1 MFISFDGGLAS
12 ALMSDGTL
20 ATLAAAMIAILV
32 RPRLR
37 AWVRPDPKAELR
49 AMQETSSTVFCFVAG
64 DGTVASITPSARHV
78 LGEACDRAADL
89 HLSFADLVQPED
101 PYRLDDWMGR
111 AWLPE
116 PPPPIVLPTRGP
128 TGRRRWLEL
137 LTPGRTAL
145 GTTETVIVEVREVS
159 DQAERHNHA
168 RLLAYALDAGS
179 DAAFLTDRDGRIEY
193 VNRAFE
199 TLFGYR
205 AAEVTGRPASLLAS
219 GRHRADFFTR
229 MWDTIR
235 AGRPFTGEVLN
246 RRSDG
251 SLCTVDLTITPLPG
265 DDTIPSGYIAVAR
278 DITGRKRIEQAIEDH
293 AYYDA
298 LTGLANH
305 RLLRERARQTL
316 ALARRHGSLAALLH
330 IDLDGLAGINAQ
342 HGRASGDA
350 VLRTVAERLRQGL
363 RESDT
368 LARLGGD
375 EFLVLLTDVVDAHAI
390 ARIVRRL
397 HESIS
402 QPFAFHDRAITLTSR
417 IGVSLYPQD
426 ATTYDDLAAA
436 AEAALRRAEQTT
448 SSFEFFER
456 GQSAAS
462 HDRLLLEDDLHWAWE
477 HDQFVLHYQPIIG
490 TDGEIVG
497 AEALAR
503 NDVIGV
509 EALARWPHIERGLL
523 EPAHFI
529 PLAERTGRILSL
541 DRWAITTAMRQAVKW
556 LENGWSGWVSV
567 NLSARS
573 LQDPELPAYIER
585 TLRSHDLDGRHF
597 AVEITESAAMRDP
610 SQTARVL
617 DALRELGVRI
627 ALDDFGVGHSSL
639 AYLKLFPV
647 DLLKLDRCFIRG
659 IGRVPREEQLIEI
672 MISLAHRIGA
682 QVVAEGVEEE
692 QQLEWLRRVGCDF
705 VQGYLIGR
713 PAPPECVPRP
723 APSRVA

>member
-1 MFISFDGGLAS
+1 
-12 ALMSDGTL
+12 MSDGTL

-37 AWVRPDPKAELR
+37 ALSRPDAKAELR
-49 AMQETSSTVFCFVAG
+49 AMQETSGTVFCFVAG
-64 DGTVASITPSARHV
+64 DSVVASITANARHV
-78 LGEACDRAADL
+78 LGDACDRAADL
-89 HLSFADLVQPED
+89 HLSFNDLIQPED
-101 PYRLDDWMGR
+101 PHRLDDWLGR

-128 TGRRRWLEL
+128 GPQRRWLEL

-145 GTTETVIVEVREVS
+145 GNTETIIVEVREVS

-179 DAAFLTDRDGRIEY
+179 DAAFLTDPDGRIEY

-199 TLFGYR
+199 ALFGYR
-205 AAEVTGRPASLLAS
+205 ASEVKGRPASLLAS
-219 GRHRADFFTR
+219 GRHRPDFFTR

-235 AGRPFTGEVLN
+235 AGQPFTGEVLN
-246 RRSDG
+246 RRADG

-265 DDTIPSGYIAVAR
+265 DDTIPAGYVAVAR
-278 DITGRKRIEQAIEDH
+278 DITNRKRAEQAVEDH

-316 ALARRHGSLAALLH
+316 ALARRHGSIAALLH
-330 IDLDGLAGINAQ
+330 IDMDRLRGVNAQ
-342 HGRASGDA
+342 HGRAGGDE

-368 LARLGGD
+368 LARVGGD
-375 EFLVLLTDVVDAHAI
+375 EFLVLLSDVVDEHSI

-397 HESIS
+397 HESIR
-402 QPFAFHDRAITLTSR
+402 QPFSLQERSITLTCR

-426 ATTYDDLAAA
+426 ATTFDDLAAA

-448 SSFEFFER
+448 SEFEFFER

-477 HDQFVLHYQPIIG
+477 HDQFVLHYQPITG

-509 EALARWPHIERGLL
+509 EALARWPHMERGLL
-523 EPAHFI
+523 EPSQFI

-541 DRWAITTAMRQAVKW
+541 DRWAITTAMRQAVRW
-556 LENGWSGWVSV
+556 LENGWDGWVSV

-573 LQDPELPAYIER
+573 LQDPELPSYIER
-585 TLRSHDLDGRHF
+585 TLRSHALDGSRF
-597 AVEITESAAMRDP
+597 AVEITEGAAMRDP
-610 SQTARVL
+610 AQTARVL
-617 DALRELGVRI
+617 DALRGLGVRI

-639 AYLKLFPV
+639 AYLKMFPV

-659 IGRVPREEQLIEI
+659 IGHDLREEQLIEI

-682 QVVAEGVEEE
+682 RVIAEGVEEVV
-692 QQLEWLRRVGCDF
+692 QLEWLKRAGCDF

-713 PAPPECVPRP
+713 PAPPETVPRP
-723 APSRVA
+723 TPPQTA